1 MMPKIDFSLMT
12 FKEIP
17 EVAKLEEKCFSSPWS
32 GKALAESL
40 KNEFSYFVCAKSGE
54 KVAGYAGMYY
64 ICGEGYVF
72 NIAVDE
78 NFRKMKIGTNLLK
91 HLIDFSKSKN
101 LKFLSLEVRQSNIAA
116 INLYEKL
123 GFKNLGIRKNFYEFP
138 KENAV
143 IMTLYFDLN

>member
-32 GKALAESL
+32 EKTLAESL

-91 HLIDFSKSKN
+91 HLIHFSKSKN

>member
-32 GKALAESL
+32 EKALAESL
-40 KNEFSYFVCAKSGE
+40 QNESSYFVCAKSGE

-64 ICGEGYVF
+64 ICDEGYVF

-91 HLIDFSKSKN
+91 HLIEFS
-101 LKFLSLEVRQSNIAA
+101 
-116 INLYEKL
+116 
-123 GFKNLGIRKNFYEFP
+123 
-138 KENAV
+138 
-143 IMTLYFDLN
+143 

>member
-32 GKALAESL
+32 EKALAESL
-40 KNEFSYFVCAKSGE
+40 QNESSYFVCAKSGE
-54 KVAGYAGMYY
+54 KVAGYSGMYY
-64 ICGEGYVF
+64 ICDEGYVF

-91 HLIDFSKSKN
+91 HLTDFSKSKN

-138 KENAV
+138 KEHAV

>member
-1 MMPKIDFSLMT
+1 MMPKVDFSLMT

-32 GKALAESL
+32 EKALAESL
-40 KNEFSYFVCAKSGE
+40 QNESSYFVCAKSGE
-54 KVAGYAGMYY
+54 KVAGYAGMYH
-64 ICGEGYVF
+64 ICDEGYVF

-91 HLIDFSKSKN
+91 YLIEFSKSKN

-123 GFKNLGIRKNFYEFP
+123 GFKNLGIRKNFYELP
-138 KENAV
+138 RENAV

>member
-32 GKALAESL
+32 EKTLAESL

-54 KVAGYAGMYY
+54 KVSGYAGMYY
-64 ICGEGYVF
+64 ICGEGYAF

-91 HLIDFSKSKN
+91 NLIDFSKSKN